1 MNKTTLLAAMT
12 AIVSLTLTLPLTAQ
26 RGGGGGTGAANPFA
40 GNAQAVDEGRDIYNR
55 TCTTCHGPDGAGGE
69 MGPALGASGRRYAQA
84 TDAQIFDAIR
94 NGITGTSMPAFGRR
108 LADDDVWKVT
118 AYIRGLRGTAVDAPA
133 PGDAALGEQIFWG
146 KGECGSCHVVKG
158 KGGLVGPDLTN
169 LGGARKTAS
178 IVDALT
184 KPLHRVFGD
193 GGAIPRIL
201 IPNATYQPVRIT
213 TADSKVVTGV
223 LKNEDS
229 YSLQVM
235 GTDNEL
241 HMFDRAKVKV
251 VYESR
256 TLMPT
261 DYDRRLAPDEF
272 RNLLA
277 YLTRLHVRA
286 PQPPAGRGEGREG
299 GGAADYLV
307 FAGSYTNPTPT
318 TKSASKGIYGF
329 RFDSKTGTLTPAGV
343 AAETVNPA
351 HVWPHPSGRFLYAAN
366 WETGDKAIGDTV
378 SAFAVDHKTARLNLI
393 NKVSAHGDR
402 ANQVVLDPS
411 GKVAVTVT
419 YNSGT
424 VTAFAVEADGRLG
437 EGFYTDQHA
446 GTPLSPQQPG
456 PRAHGVV
463 FSRDS
468 RFAYVAELGLDRVYS
483 YRLDVAKRT
492 MTPFDPPYVTLKG
505 GSGPRRLQLHPN
517 GRFLYVN
524 HETDSAVS
532 VFEVNGGALK
542 EIQSLST
549 LPAGYKGNNSTAEIQ
564 IDADGRFLYV
574 TNRGHDS
581 IAVYSVDPA
590 TGMLTMTEN
599 VPSLGR
605 TPRNI
610 TIDPTNQYL
619 ICANQNGENIVVF
632 RMDRKTGHLTPT
644 GSEQPVPQAGGVAF
658 VKTQ

>member
-1 MNKTTLLAAMT
+1 
-12 AIVSLTLTLPLTAQ
+12 
-26 RGGGGGTGAANPFA
+26 
-40 GNAQAVDEGRDIYNR
+40 
-55 TCTTCHGPDGAGGE
+55 
-69 MGPALGASGRRYAQA
+69 
-84 TDAQIFDAIR
+84 
-94 NGITGTSMPAFGRR
+94 
-108 LADDDVWKVT
+108 VT
-118 AYIRGLRGTAVDAPA
+118 AYIRGLRGTAIDAPA
-133 PGDAALGEQIFWG
+133 AGDAALGEQIFRS
-146 KGECGSCHVVKG
+146 KGACGTCHVVNG

-169 LGGARKTAS
+169 LAGTRKTAS

-184 KPLHRVFGD
+184 KPLHKVFGD

-201 IPNATYQPVRIT
+201 IPNATYQPVRVT
-213 TADSKVVTGV
+213 GADGRVVTGV

-235 GTDNEL
+235 GTDDQL
-241 HMFDRAKVKV
+241 HMFDRAKVTV
-251 VYESR
+251 VYETK

-261 DYDRRLAPDEF
+261 DYDKRLAQDEF
-272 RNLLA
+272 KNLLA
-277 YLTRLHVRA
+277 YLTRLHV
-286 PQPPAGRGEGREG
+286 PSPAVSSGREG
-299 GGAADYLV
+299 AAPRPPAADYFV
-307 FAGSYTNPTPT
+307 FVGSYTKPTPT
-318 TKSASKGIYGF
+318 TTSGSKGIYSF
-329 RFDSKTGTLTPAGV
+329 RFDSKSGTLTPIGV

-351 HVWPHPSGRFLYAAN
+351 HVWVHPNGKFLYAAN
-366 WETGDKAIGDTV
+366 WETGDTVVGDTV
-378 SAFAVDHKTARLNLI
+378 SAFAIDHTTGTLTLL

-411 GKVAVTVT
+411 GKIAVTVT

-424 VTAFAVEADGRLG
+424 MTAYGVDADGRLS
-437 EGFYTDQHA
+437 EGFYTDQHT
-446 GTPLSPQQPG
+446 GPPLSSRQPG

-483 YRLDVAKRT
+483 YRLDPIKRT
-492 MTPFDPPYVTLKG
+492 MTPFDPPYVVVKA

-532 VFEVNGGALK
+532 VFEVNGGSLK

-549 LPAGYKGNNSTAEIQ
+549 LPAGYTGNNSTAEIQ

-581 IAVYSVDPA
+581 IAVYTVDPM
-590 TGMLTMTEN
+590 TGTLTMKEN
-599 VPSLGR
+599 VPSLGK

-610 TIDPTNQYL
+610 TIDPTNDYL
-619 ICANQNGENIVVF
+619 ISANQGGENVVVF
-632 RMDRKTGHLTPT
+632 RIDHTNGHLTPT
-644 GSEQPVPQAGGVAF
+644 GSQQPVLQAGGVAF
-658 VKTQ
+658 VKAQ